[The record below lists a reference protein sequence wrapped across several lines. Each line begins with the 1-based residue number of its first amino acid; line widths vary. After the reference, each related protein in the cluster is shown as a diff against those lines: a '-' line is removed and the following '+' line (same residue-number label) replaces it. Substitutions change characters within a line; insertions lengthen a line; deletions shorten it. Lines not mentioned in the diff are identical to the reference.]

1 MDICY
6 DNTSQDHGY
15 VLSDKPAR
23 YAVNKEVK
31 TDNIKII
38 YQDKVYSYSG
48 YITQA
53 GSNVIKAVEAQK
65 AYLIA
70 LKNKNDVSEFVYL
83 DKDLNVVTSND
94 ENLEWTFDFTEA
106 TIVRVSDTKEYTF
119 ENGIVNVKK

>member
-1 MDICY
+1 M
-6 DNTSQDHGY
+6 
-15 VLSDKPAR
+15 SDKPAG

-38 YQDKVYSYSG
+38 YQGKVYSYSG

-70 LKNKNDVSEFVYL
+70 LNNKNDTSNVFL

-119 ENGIVNVKK
+119 ENGIVNVKN